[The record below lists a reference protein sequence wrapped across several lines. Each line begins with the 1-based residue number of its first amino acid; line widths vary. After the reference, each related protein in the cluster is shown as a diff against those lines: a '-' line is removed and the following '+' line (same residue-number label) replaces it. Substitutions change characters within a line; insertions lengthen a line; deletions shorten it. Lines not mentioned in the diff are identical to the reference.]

1 MLGGRNT
8 EAEIVH
14 FSTARLRVPPNDAD
28 LPKKRIG
35 SNMGNRLSRIYTR
48 TGDNGTTGLGDGTR
62 VNKDSVRVEAMGDVD
77 ELNAVIGVLL
87 TEPLPALI
95 QKTLTRVQHDLFDL
109 GGEICIPGHAMV
121 KPERI
126 DTLENVLD
134 ELNDELEPLK
144 EFILPGGTRAAA
156 YCHLAR
162 TVCRRAERQLI
173 RLNHEEAV
181 TETSLKYLNRL
192 SDLLFVMCRAINK
205 AAGRPDVL
213 WQNEADS

>member
-1 MLGGRNT
+1 
-8 EAEIVH
+8 
-14 FSTARLRVPPNDAD
+14 
-28 LPKKRIG
+28 
-35 SNMGNRLSRIYTR
+35 MGNRLSRIYTR

-62 VNKDSVRVEAMGDVD
+62 INKDSLRVEAMGEVD

-87 TEPLPALI
+87 TEPLPDLI
-95 QKTLTRVQHDLFDL
+95 QKALTRVQHDLFDL
-109 GGEICIPGHAMV
+109 GGEICIPGHVMV
-121 KPERI
+121 KPERV
-126 DTLENVLD
+126 DALENVLD

-173 RLNHEEAV
+173 RLNREEAV
-181 TETSLKYLNRL
+181 TATSLKYLNRL

-205 AAGRPDVL
+205 AAGRSDVL
-213 WQNEADS
+213 WQNES

>member
-1 MLGGRNT
+1 
-8 EAEIVH
+8 
-14 FSTARLRVPPNDAD
+14 
-28 LPKKRIG
+28 
-35 SNMGNRLSRIYTR
+35 MGNRLSKIYTR

-62 VNKDSVRVEAMGDVD
+62 INKDSLRVEAMGDVD
-77 ELNAVIGVLL
+77 ELNAVIGIML
-87 TEPLPALI
+87 TEPLPDLI

-121 KPERI
+121 KPERV
-126 DTLENVLD
+126 DALENVLD

-173 RLNHEEAV
+173 RLNRNEAV

-192 SDLLFVMCRAINK
+192 SDLLFVMCRFITK
-205 AAGRPDVL
+205 AVGRPDVL
-213 WQNEADS
+213 WQNEN